1 MAVVASGLLR
11 LVNEVGTS
19 RTLVAGILLSV
30 PLALFA
36 VPVVAVMRWAADRQV
51 EAERDDLPLM
61 RRLRVPV
68 VLALVMALL
77 GAFDLVGDDAQR
89 PLRHTNGMI
98 QAALAAPDH
107 ESLPAPLRAPAV
119 LAVPGSEHPRYT
131 LKWTNQDLDR
141 FIELRP
147 AGNYDQ
153 HAAVIARFG
162 VDTVL
167 VCLYPGPHSS
177 EPTCGSY

>member
-1 MAVVASGLLR
+1 MISAALVA
-11 LVNEVGTS
+11 
-19 RTLVAGILLSV
+19 TLVGYGSTIALVLAAAAAVGADAAQTASWVAAVSVAKGLGSAVLS
-30 PLALFA
+30 
-36 VPVVAVMRWAADRQV
+36 WGT
-51 EAERDDLPLM
+51 
-61 RRLRVPV
+61 RVPV

-131 LKWTNQDLDR
+131 L
-141 FIELRP
+141 E
-147 AGNYDQ
+147 
-153 HAAVIARFG
+153 
-162 VDTVL
+162 
-167 VCLYPGPHSS
+167 
-177 EPTCGSY
+177 